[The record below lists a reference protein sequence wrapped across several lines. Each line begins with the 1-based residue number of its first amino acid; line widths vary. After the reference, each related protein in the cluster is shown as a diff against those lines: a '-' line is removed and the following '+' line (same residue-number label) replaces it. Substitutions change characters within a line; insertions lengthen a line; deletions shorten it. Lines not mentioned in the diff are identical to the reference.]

1 MNNQTSSQEGTTYQ
15 TPEINPYQIIQ
26 NRNAAGFTQN
36 TLYPNAAAA
45 AQGVGEAYAAGK
57 PGINQAANS
66 AASYANTGGTA
77 LGTAGMN
84 NLAVGSEGLQS
95 LFSPEYQQ
103 QQINAAMLPGQEQY
117 NTNMA
122 AQGAQF
128 GGAGQLGSAR
138 QALAGNQLAQQSAM
152 NQQQV
157 AAGVNNQIAQQ
168 RANAANSLMSGGAG
182 QIVSGAGV
190 NAGGMTAAMAPMQ
203 LASQYASAING
214 MNNLGRGDFVGTN
227 GMITASG
234 VNKSQAA
241 AGTNLF

>member
-1 MNNQTSSQEGTTYQ
+1 
-15 TPEINPYQIIQ
+15 
-26 NRNAAGFTQN
+26 
-36 TLYPNAAAA
+36 
-45 AQGVGEAYAAGK
+45 
-57 PGINQAANS
+57 
-66 AASYANTGGTA
+66 
-77 LGTAGMN
+77 
-84 NLAVGSEGLQS
+84 

-103 QQINAAMLPGQEQY
+103 QQVDAAMLPGQQQY

-128 GGAGQLGSAR
+128 GGAGQIGSAR

-157 AAGVNNQIAQQ
+157 AAGVNNQVAQQ
-168 RANAANSLMSGGAG
+168 RAAAANSLMGGGAG

-203 LASQYASAING
+203 LASQYAAAING
-214 MNNLGRGDFVGTN
+214 MNNLGRGDFTGTT

-234 VNKSQAA
+234 VNSSKAE
-241 AGTNLF
+241 AGTNLL